1 MGNWNQNYGAA
12 PASQEPVFFQDQR
25 GVYVSR
31 SRVVLGGV
39 TYPINGITAV
49 ASRKISKSPIWL
61 IFGILIGLASFSC
74 ILPGVAM
81 MTDEKSVG
89 GGVGCAG
96 MGAFEFL
103 IGAGLV
109 ALYIWVQKDR
119 YALVIGTAGTQV
131 DAIVHTDW
139 RYIGSVVEA
148 INNALASRM

>member
-1 MGNWNQNYGAA
+1 MSNWNQGYGAA

-31 SRVVLGGV
+31 SRVVLAGV

-49 ASRKISKSPIWL
+49 ASRKISKTPVWL
-61 IFGILIGLASFSC
+61 IIGILVALSSFSC

-103 IGAGLV
+103 IGAGLI

-131 DAIVHTDW
+131 DAIIHTDW

-148 INNALASRM
+148 INNALASRY